1 MIADPAYTVPADGNV
16 FEALGFE
23 PNRAARLKTVAAQ
36 FAHRPMDA
44 ETLEE
49 AEHAAC
55 VAEAI
60 GDFDEA
66 EGCRYV
72 AGKIKA
78 HLIRIGF
85 HVG

>member
-1 MIADPAYTVPADGNV
+1 
-16 FEALGFE
+16 
-23 PNRAARLKTVAAQ
+23 
-36 FAHRPMDA
+36 MDA
-44 ETLEE
+44 DTLEE

-72 AGKIKA
+72 AGKIRD
-78 HLIRIGF
+78 HLAAL
-85 HVG
+85 